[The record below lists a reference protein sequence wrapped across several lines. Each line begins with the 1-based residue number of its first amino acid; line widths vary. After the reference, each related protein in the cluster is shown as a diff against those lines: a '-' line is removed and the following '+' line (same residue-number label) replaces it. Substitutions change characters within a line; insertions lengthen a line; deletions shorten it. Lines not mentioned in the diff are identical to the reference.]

1 MTARITEKWNY
12 KQLQRNLAS
21 DKKDEIN
28 ISIRSQTI
36 VFLIYLKLKYIDRL
50 DYVPAVGFAFERFP
64 LCHLMLSI

>member
-50 DYVPAVGFAFERFP
+50 DYVPAVGFAFARFP